1 MKLGLKKIWSIL
13 FVITFILQREIT
25 SLEINIIVLTTIVG
39 LFILLNKC
47 KLIKNDY
54 YLISILF
61 LIMGIGFF
69 SAIFNKPTAYNFIR
83 DVIYF
88 TKPILLILLGYFFS
102 KTINDWKLVL
112 KSLIY
117 LGVGYSIYHISHFL
131 LFTNF
136 NNLTISHIRGVN
148 GLSNIIVMFAIALII
163 LGNKYPKFSIFKK
176 KSTKYF
182 FLVLLSISFMIY
194 FSRTMFVGL
203 IFLVLGV
210 LNYLKLNKKGLKYL
224 FIITLFFIGLYTYL
238 FTVKIDRNGKGIEN
252 FLYKLKIAPS
262 EIFSPEIDLND
273 HAKLWDHWRAY
284 EAYCA
289 FQDLNKSSI
298 NYVAGKGFGALI
310 DLKFSAP
317 ISSEGTVRYI
327 PILHNGYIFILYK
340 TGVLGL
346 ILYLFFLFTLYF
358 QAYKKTQS
366 LEVKNFSNLVSAT
379 SLYLIFSSL
388 IITGLYNL
396 QEETAMFLGVFLFL
410 KSNSKINFNENRN
423 YRN

>member
-1 MKLGLKKIWSIL
+1 
-13 FVITFILQREIT
+13 
-25 SLEINIIVLTTIVG
+25 
-39 LFILLNKC
+39 
-47 KLIKNDY
+47 
-54 YLISILF
+54 
-61 LIMGIGFF
+61 
-69 SAIFNKPTAYNFIR
+69 
-83 DVIYF
+83 
-88 TKPILLILLGYFFS
+88 
-102 KTINDWKLVL
+102 
-112 KSLIY
+112 
-117 LGVGYSIYHISHFL
+117 
-131 LFTNF
+131 
-136 NNLTISHIRGVN
+136 
-148 GLSNIIVMFAIALII
+148 
-163 LGNKYPKFSIFKK
+163 
-176 KSTKYF
+176 
-182 FLVLLSISFMIY
+182 
-194 FSRTMFVGL
+194 MFVGL